1 MKAQASM
8 EFLIM
13 FSLVGFLFL
22 VALGIYALNINE
34 ANQNNDNLAA
44 NRICMQVSSSVGAIA
59 ALGGNSSY
67 NFNFTDTFNG
77 KNYTIRVASA
87 ARIVKVDY
95 SNAGVGCKL
104 QTTNI
109 TNSSG
114 ATSFILQKNATMKIN
129 GGAIT
134 VVP

>member
-77 KNYTIRVASA
+77 KNYTMS
-87 ARIVKVDY
+87 
-95 SNAGVGCKL
+95 
-104 QTTNI
+104 
-109 TNSSG
+109 
-114 ATSFILQKNATMKIN
+114 
-129 GGAIT
+129 
-134 VVP
+134 